1 MICLNGA
8 AARKAA
14 KGDIIIIISFALM
27 EFEEAKT
34 FVPYLVFPDKNNKPI
49 LD

>member
-1 MICLNGA
+1 MVCLNGA

-14 KGDIIIIISFALM
+14 KGDIVIIISFAQID
-27 EFEEAKT
+27 FEEAKT
-34 FVPYLVFPDKNNKPI
+34 FKPHLAFPDKNNKLI